1 MHNKLK
7 ITRFFL
13 ITVLMQY
20 SLAITSSNPNK
31 SSLTSQQQSAVL
43 FKENKGQVS
52 DQHFRPRPDVLFSG
66 VTGNLVYQLKTK
78 GVSYQ
83 ITKVDEWRSDELYSR
98 SNENSFVST
107 SKKIPARSTTYRIDV
122 NWLNANS
129 NCVIEKGE
137 AEPGVENYYTAA
149 NHNGITNVKSFKDL
163 IHKNIYNSIDFKWY
177 QKFCIAVFELIN
189 NETSLFTI
197 YPNPSQGEITIELSQ
212 YYLSQSNEG
221 KTHLQIVN
229 SLGQILFYKTI
240 STQFTKLNLDELAG
254 EIYFLIGQQNDTVV
268 KHKIIITK

>member
-13 ITVLMQY
+13 ITALMQF

-66 VTGNLVYQLKTK
+66 VTGNLAYHLKTK

-83 ITKVDEWRSDELYSR
+83 ITKVDEWRSDELYLR
-98 SNENSFVST
+98 INENSFVPA
-107 SKKIPARSTTYRIDV
+107 SKKIPARSITYRIDV
-122 NWLNANS
+122 NWLDANS
-129 NCVIEKGE
+129 NCAIEKRE

-149 NHNGITNVKSFKDL
+149 NHNGITNLNSFKDL
-163 IHKNIYNSIDFKWY
+163 MYKNIYNSIDLKWY
-177 QKFCIAVFELIN
+177 QKFCIAVFEPLN
-189 NETSLFTI
+189 SEASFFNS
-197 YPNPSQGEITIELSQ
+197 YQNPSQEEITIELSQ

-221 KTHLQIVN
+221 KTHLQIAN
-229 SLGQILFYKTI
+229 SLGQILFHKTM
-240 STQFTKLNLDELAG
+240 STQFTKLNHDELAVG
-254 EIYFLIGQQNDTVV
+254 DLFSNWT
-268 KHKIIITK
+268 TKRYGY